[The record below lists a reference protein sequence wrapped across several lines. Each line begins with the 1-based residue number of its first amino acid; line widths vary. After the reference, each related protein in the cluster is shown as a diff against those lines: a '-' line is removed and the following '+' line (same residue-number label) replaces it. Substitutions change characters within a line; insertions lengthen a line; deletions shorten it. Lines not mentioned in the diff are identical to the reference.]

1 MALKITITSTKG
13 GVGKTTLSANLGA
26 ILADLGQRV
35 LLVDADVQPT
45 LSSYFLLDRRARQ
58 GLSHLITTASTN
70 DIISQTVIE
79 RLELIYSDDPQGK
92 LENWLLHAPDGRIR
106 LRYLLANLDASYDVI
121 LIDTQGAIGVLQ
133 DAAVLAADF
142 LISPIPPEILS
153 AREFSRGTIAMIE
166 RLRPMVNMGA
176 PVGPLRGLIYRQ
188 DRTVDARLIAQQLKR
203 ETFGPSKGAITILD
217 TVIPNTV
224 AYREAAT
231 KRIPVHRWETQ
242 RPGPTASAQETM
254 LALVHELFP
263 HLDGAV
269 LSNEPTGASSVT
281 IAGKSR

>member
-45 LSSYFLLDRRARQ
+45 LSSYYPLEQRAQ
-58 GLSHLITTASTN
+58 YGLSHLITASSTD
-70 DIISQTVIE
+70 DIISRTAID
-79 RLELIYSDDPQGK
+79 RLDLIYSDDPQGK
-92 LENWLLHAPDGRIR
+92 LETWLLHAPDGRVR
-106 LRYLLANLDASYDVI
+106 LRYLLANLEASYDII

-142 LISPIPPEILS
+142 LVSPIPPEILS
-153 AREFSRGTIAMIE
+153 AREFSRGTIAMID

-176 PVGPLRGLIYRQ
+176 PVGPLKGLIYRQ

-203 ETFGPSKGAITILD
+203 ETYGPSKGSITILD
-217 TVIPNTV
+217 TFIPNTV

-231 KRIPVHRWETQ
+231 HRIPVHRWEAK
-242 RPGPTASAQETM
+242 RPGPTASARETM

-263 HLDGAV
+263 HLEGTALDCDPADTERE
-269 LSNEPTGASSVT
+269 S
-281 IAGKSR
+281 

>member
-45 LSSYFLLDRRARQ
+45 LSSYYPLEQRSRN
-58 GLSHLITTASTN
+58 GLSHLITTASTG
-70 DIISQTVIE
+70 DIISQTSIKG
-79 RLELIYSDDPQGK
+79 LDLIYSDDPQGK
-92 LENWLLHAPDGRIR
+92 LETWLLHAPDGRIR
-106 LRYLLANLDASYDVI
+106 LRYLLARLDMAYDII

-133 DAAVLAADF
+133 DAAILAADF
-142 LISPIPPEILS
+142 LVSPIPPEILS

-188 DRTVDARLIAQQLKR
+188 DRTVDARQIAQQLKR

-217 TVIPNTV
+217 TVIPNIV

-231 KRIPVHRWETQ
+231 KRIPVHHWETK
-242 RPGPTASAQETM
+242 RTGPTASARETM

-263 HLDGAV
+263 HLDGTA
-269 LSNEPTGASSVT
+269 LDFDP
-281 IAGKSR
+281 AGTENTA

>member
-45 LSSYFLLDRRARQ
+45 LSSYFQLDRRARQ

-79 RLELIYSDDPQGK
+79 RLALIYSDDPQGK

-106 LRYLLANLDASYDVI
+106 LRYLLANLDEVYDVI

-142 LISPIPPEILS
+142 LVSPIPPEILS

-263 HLDGAV
+263 HLEGAA
-269 LSNEPTGASSVT
+269 LNGNPATEARRS
-281 IAGKSR
+281 I

>member
-45 LSSYFLLDRRARQ
+45 LSSYYPLEQRAQ
-58 GLSHLITTASTN
+58 YGLSHLITASSTD
-70 DIISQTVIE
+70 DIISRTAIN
-79 RLELIYSDDPQGK
+79 RLDLIYSDDPQGK
-92 LENWLLHAPDGRIR
+92 LETWLLHAPDGRVR
-106 LRYLLANLDASYDVI
+106 LRYLLANLEASYDII

-142 LISPIPPEILS
+142 LVSPIPPEILS
-153 AREFSRGTIAMIE
+153 AREFSRGTIAMID

-176 PVGPLRGLIYRQ
+176 PVGPLKGLIYRQ

-203 ETFGPSKGAITILD
+203 ETYGPSKGSITILD
-217 TVIPNTV
+217 TFIPNTV

-231 KRIPVHRWETQ
+231 HRIPVHRWEAK
-242 RPGPTASAQETM
+242 RPGPTASARETM
-254 LALVHELFP
+254 LGLVHELFP
-263 HLDGAV
+263 HLEGTALECNPVDTE
-269 LSNEPTGASSVT
+269 SKN
-281 IAGKSR
+281 

>member
-1 MALKITITSTKG
+1 MALKITVTSTKG

-45 LSSYFLLDRRARQ
+45 LSSYYPLEQRSQ
-58 GLSHLITTASTN
+58 HGLSHLITAASTDN
-70 DIISQTVIE
+70 IISQTAIE
-79 RLELIYSDDPQGK
+79 RLDLIYSDDPQGK
-92 LENWLLHAPDGRIR
+92 LETWLLHAPDGRVR
-106 LRYLLANLDASYDVI
+106 LRYLLANLEESYDII

-142 LISPIPPEILS
+142 LVSPIPPEILS

-176 PVGPLRGLIYRQ
+176 PVGPLKGLIYRQ

-203 ETFGPSKGAITILD
+203 ETYGPSKGNITILD

-231 KRIPVHRWETQ
+231 HRIPVHRWEAK
-242 RPGPTASAQETM
+242 RPGPTASARETM
-254 LALVHELFP
+254 LNLVHELFP
-263 HLDGAV
+263 HLEGTALNCNPVDTERG
-269 LSNEPTGASSVT
+269 S
-281 IAGKSR
+281 